1 MAKIGWIGLGNMG
14 APMSTNLVKAGN
26 EVIVWNRTKS
36 KAQPVLDAGAAWAD
50 SPKEIGEKCD
60 IVFTMVADGPTLLKV
75 AVGDDGALAGMSDG
89 KILVDMSTVSAE
101 ESATVAEAAK
111 AKGVELVRAPVT
123 GSTALAANASLGILA
138 SGDKATYEKVLPY
151 FEKMGKNQF
160 YLGSGEQ
167 ARIMKLCLNLMIA
180 STMQMEAEAVV
191 LAEKAGSETRQACD
205 IIAGSAAGSPLTGY
219 KAALIAGG
227 EYAPAFSVKLM
238 MKDLDLALA
247 AGKQYGVP
255 LPSTALTRQ
264 SLQSAAATGRAE
276 KDFSVLTQCLEEQS
290 GYKRP

>member
-75 AVGDDGALAGMSDG
+75 ALGDDGALAGMSDG

-123 GSTALAANASLGILA
+123 GSTALAANAGLGILA

-191 LAEKAGSETRQACD
+191 LAEKAGIETRQACD

>member
-50 SPKEIGEKCD
+50 SPMEIGEKCD

-75 AVGDDGALAGMSDG
+75 ALGDDGALAGMSDG

-123 GSTALAANASLGILA
+123 GSTALAANAGLGILA

-191 LAEKAGSETRQACD
+191 LAEKAGIETRQACD

>member
-26 EVIVWNRTKS
+26 EVVVWNRTKA

-60 IVFTMVADGPTLLKV
+60 IVFTMVADGPTLLKLTL
-75 AVGDDGALAGMSDG
+75 GDEGALAGMSAG

-123 GSTALAANASLGILA
+123 GSTALAANAGLGILA

-191 LAEKAGSETRQACD
+191 LAEKAGIETRQACD

-264 SLQSAAATGRAE
+264 SLQSAAATGRGE

>member
-75 AVGDDGALAGMSDG
+75 ALGDDGALAGMSDG

-167 ARIMKLCLNLMIA
+167 ARIMKLCLNMMIA
-180 STMQMEAEAVV
+180 TTMQMEAEAVV
-191 LAEKAGSETRQACD
+191 LAEKAGIETRQACD

-264 SLQSAAATGRAE
+264 SLQSAAATGRGE

>member
-75 AVGDDGALAGMSDG
+75 ALGDDGALAGMSDG

-191 LAEKAGSETRQACD
+191 LAEKAGIETKQACD

>member
-75 AVGDDGALAGMSDG
+75 ALGDDGALAGMSDG

-167 ARIMKLCLNLMIA
+167 ARIMKLCLNMMIA
-180 STMQMEAEAVV
+180 TTMQMEAEAVV
-191 LAEKAGSETRQACD
+191 LAEKAGIETKQACD

-264 SLQSAAATGRAE
+264 SLQSAAATGRGE

>member
-75 AVGDDGALAGMSDG
+75 ALGDDGALAGMSDG

-180 STMQMEAEAVV
+180 TTMQMEAEAVV
-191 LAEKAGSETRQACD
+191 LAEKAGIETRQACD

>member
-75 AVGDDGALAGMSDG
+75 ALGDDGALAGMSDG

-191 LAEKAGSETRQACD
+191 LAEKAGIETRQACD

>member
-75 AVGDDGALAGMSDG
+75 ALGDDGALAGMSDG

-167 ARIMKLCLNLMIA
+167 ARIMKLCLNMMIA
-180 STMQMEAEAVV
+180 TTMQMEAEAVV
-191 LAEKAGSETRQACD
+191 LAEKAGIETRQACD

-247 AGKQYGVP
+247 AD
-255 LPSTALTRQ
+255 LIA
-264 SLQSAAATGRAE
+264 SAGMLAAVGTVAVRFFLG
-276 KDFSVLTQCLEEQS
+276 S
-290 GYKRP
+290 

>member
-75 AVGDDGALAGMSDG
+75 ALGDDGALAGMSDG

-167 ARIMKLCLNLMIA
+167 ARIMKLCLNMMIA
-180 STMQMEAEAVV
+180 TTMQMEAEAVV
-191 LAEKAGSETRQACD
+191 LAEKAGIETRQACD